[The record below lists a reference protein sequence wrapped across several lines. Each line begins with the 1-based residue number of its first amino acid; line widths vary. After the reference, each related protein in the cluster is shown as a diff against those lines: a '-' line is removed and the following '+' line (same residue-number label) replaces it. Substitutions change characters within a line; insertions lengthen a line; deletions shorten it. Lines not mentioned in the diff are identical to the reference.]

1 MGVIKGFFNT
11 LANPRLFFLLAVA
24 ALILM
29 VWKRE
34 KIASNRVG
42 YGLLGLLGVFFLFG
56 AFDPNFKLIIGKPDN
71 VFEVHSTSTALSLD
85 GKTKYSEW

>member
-34 KIASNRVG
+34 KIAR
-42 YGLLGLLGVFFLFG
+42 
-56 AFDPNFKLIIGKPDN
+56 
-71 VFEVHSTSTALSLD
+71 TASA
-85 GKTKYSEW
+85 TACSASWVCSSCSAPSMPISS